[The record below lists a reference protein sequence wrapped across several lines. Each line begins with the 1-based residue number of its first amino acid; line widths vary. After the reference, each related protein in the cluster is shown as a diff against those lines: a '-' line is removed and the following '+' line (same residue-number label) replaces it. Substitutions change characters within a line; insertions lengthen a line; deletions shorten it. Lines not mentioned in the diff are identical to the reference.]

1 MFSAPMRRSI
11 RAISSS
17 TGNKASFA
25 KLDFNSDG
33 VLSRGEV
40 VGGARRFNLT
50 AEEAGALFD
59 KLDKNRDNGAARARV
74 ASSSCSCPRFLSLVS
89 SLARL
94 SRPPRLPR
102 R

>member
-59 KLDKNRDNGAARARV
+59 ELDKNRDNGAARARV
-74 ASSSCSCPRFLSLVS
+74 ASCSCPRFLSLVS
-89 SLARL
+89 SLPRL